1 MNVSGNGVYS
11 YSPVQQYQNV
21 QDLNQD
27 QKDTIRETAALK
39 AGKES
44 KEAQL
49 DAYVA
54 GTQQYNETEVTSSES
69 TATYTQNYTD
79 FAADVSRANNY
90 ATLVENGV
98 DLSESSDNPTIQPI
112 ENPLSQDQ
120 TDALR
125 EGIVSIAGYQSNQD
139 QIDAYKAGS
148 QESANNQISETQEY
162 VQNFNEA
169 AHDIKRSESLQT
181 YIEFNNYLVG

>member
-1 MNVSGNGVYS
+1 MNVSQSGVYS
-11 YSPVQQYQNV
+11 YSPVQQYQNI

-27 QKDTIRETAALK
+27 QKDTLRQTAVLK
-39 AGKES
+39 AGNES
-44 KEAQL
+44 KQAQL

-54 GTQQYNETEVTSSES
+54 EDTTTSSSES
-69 TATYTQNYTD
+69 TSTYTQNYTN
-79 FAADVSRANNY
+79 FAADVRQANNY

-98 DLSESSDNPTIQPI
+98 ELSSSDRPSTQTVP
-112 ENPLSQDQ
+112 EPLSQDQ

-125 EGIVSIAGYQSNQD
+125 EGIVSIAGYQSNQS
-139 QIDAYKAGS
+139 QIEAYKAGS
-148 QESANNQISETQEY
+148 QDSANNQISETQQY

-169 AHDIKRSESLQT
+169 AQDVRRSESLST